1 MTEAA
6 TGSYGE
12 RMKPDVEIRTTEE
25 QVTSFYVRGY
35 EEVRYNRAL
44 TDDERRR
51 VEAYLAAKWGVT
63 LA

>member
-44 TDDERRR
+44 TDDERRC